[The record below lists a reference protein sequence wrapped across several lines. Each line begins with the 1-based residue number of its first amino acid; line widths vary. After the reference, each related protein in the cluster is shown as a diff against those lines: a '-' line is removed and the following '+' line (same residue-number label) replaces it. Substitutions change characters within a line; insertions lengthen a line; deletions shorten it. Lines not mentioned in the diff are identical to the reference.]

1 MIRRAWWQRP
11 VTLRTVFW
19 GAAAALL
26 GSAAARDGR
35 DLAPGILLAV
45 GALIMLALFFA
56 FSGAVTPSGDDV
68 VDPAVLPSRDRLD
81 ELEARLAG
89 QAMLEQRLLELEE
102 RLDFAERLLA
112 ERHDARIEG
121 PSAS

>member
-1 MIRRAWWQRP
+1 MTRRGWWQYP

-19 GAAAALL
+19 GAAAAIL
-26 GSAAARDGR
+26 GSAVARDGR

-45 GALIMLALFFA
+45 GALIMLALVFA
-56 FSGAVTPSGDDV
+56 FHCVVAPAGDDA
-68 VDPAVLPSRDRLD
+68 VDTAGLPPSARLD
-81 ELEARLAG
+81 ELEARVADRV
-89 QAMLEQRLLELEE
+89 ALEQRVLELEE

-121 PSAS
+121 PGA